1 MFFLGHSVHYFKST
15 VSGFLANS
23 FNGLFLRGCR
33 LSSVRTTFT
42 LGLCLFLGCIDV
54 TRCGLLLQIE

>member
-15 VSGFLANS
+15 ANS

-42 LGLCLFLGCIDV
+42 LGQCLFLGCIDV